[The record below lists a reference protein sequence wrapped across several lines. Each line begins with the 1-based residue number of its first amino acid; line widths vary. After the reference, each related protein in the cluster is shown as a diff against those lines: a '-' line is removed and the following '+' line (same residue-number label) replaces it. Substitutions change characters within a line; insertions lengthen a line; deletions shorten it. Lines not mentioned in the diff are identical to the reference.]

1 MTISTLNR
9 TPTTRNDTQ
18 IQQDVLDEL
27 EWDTRVRPNEIGV
40 SVKDGVVTLIGRVD
54 SYAKRSAAQEAV
66 LRVLG
71 VKAVAN
77 DLVVHLRASSERT
90 DTDLAHAAIAA
101 LTWDAVIP
109 NSDVRVTVSNGWV
122 TLSGQVETPFE
133 RDAAERAIQRLAG
146 VRGVSNGLAVR
157 LAEPAPADVK
167 ERIERAL
174 VRNAETDA
182 ARITV
187 TVKDH
192 IATLKG
198 TVRSHAERRAAEASA
213 RSAPGITEVNNRIL
227 VEPLTNE

>member
-1 MTISTLNR
+1 MAISTLNR
-9 TPTTRNDTQ
+9 TPITRSDEQ
-18 IQQDVLDEL
+18 IQQDVHDEL

-40 SVKDGVVTLIGRVD
+40 AVKDGIVTLTGQVD
-54 SYAKRSAAQEAV
+54 SSTKRWAAQEAA

-77 DLVVHLRASSERT
+77 DLEVRLHTTAERT
-90 DTDLAHAAIAA
+90 DTDLVHAAVAA
-101 LTWDAVIP
+101 LTWDAEISAQSVQA
-109 NSDVRVTVSNGWV
+109 TVLNGWV
-122 TLSGQVETPFE
+122 TLAGQVETAFE
-133 RDAAERAIQRLAG
+133 RDAAERAVQRLAG
-146 VRGVSNGLAVR
+146 MRGVSNVLTVR
-157 LAEPAPADVK
+157 QPEPAPADVK

-192 IATLKG
+192 TATLKG
-198 TVRSHAERRAAEASA
+198 TVRSHAERRAAGVSA

-227 VEPLTNE
+227 VEP